1 MSRLV
6 DLNRGP
12 FVGAP
17 SEVSELAAPPAD
29 AVVLDVRDA
38 SAYGEG
44 HRQGALNV
52 PVSGSSFA
60 TKAGFVLDLDD
71 RIVVQAAT
79 ADEAADAIRGLHAV
93 GFLELEGYVLGGG
106 SERIEP
112 VDLDEL
118 GRLLEEGRR
127 ADRRPRARRARRRLH
142 RRQPQHPVP
151 PAPDL
156 RRRRPHRP
164 ARS

>member
-12 FVGAP
+12 FVGAQ

-29 AVVLDVRDA
+29 RSLDVRDA
-38 SAYGEG
+38 SSYGEG
-44 HRQGALNV
+44 HRRGALNV

-71 RIVVQAAT
+71 RIVVQASST
-79 ADEAADAIRGLHAV
+79 AEAGDAIRGLRSV

-118 GRLLEEGRR
+118 
-127 ADRRPRARRARRRLH
+127 ARCSRMA
-142 RRQPQHPVP
+142 
-151 PAPDL
+151 
-156 RRRRPHRP
+156 
-164 ARS
+164 SS